1 MNHSAHAAGPVGKVT
16 VQPDGT
22 SGPANWAQADPGPL
36 HIPFALVPLTRR
48 GELMG
53 ALVNRPVTTAAGA
66 VVSAVIIALDVVLLA
81 APL

>member
-53 ALVNRPVTTAAGA
+53 ALVNRPVTAVGA
-66 VVSAVIIALDVVLLA
+66 VVSAVIIALNVVLLA